1 MLSDY
6 APLVI
11 MILVTLALGIAM
23 VLLSFVFG
31 PKRPS
36 RIKEIPY
43 ECGITPV
50 GSARERFPVHF
61 FLVAVLFILFDIET
75 IFLYPWAVIY
85 KDAPH
90 VVQGYLLGEMAIFIL
105 ILLVGYFYLIGRN
118 AFDWSAAPPAAPNPI
133 RMVDEVERRKVVS
146 EVNA

>member
-11 MILVTLALGIAM
+11 MLLVSLALGIAM

-36 RIKEIPY
+36 RIKETPY

-50 GSARERFPVHF
+50 GNARERFPVHF
-61 FLVAVLFILFDIET
+61 FLIAVLFILFDIET
-75 IFLYPWAVIY
+75 IFLYPWAVMY

-90 VVQGYLLGEMAIFIL
+90 VVQGYLLGEMAVFIA

-118 AFDWSAAPPAAPNPI
+118 AFDWSAAPPAEPNTI
-133 RMVDEVERRKVVS
+133 RMADDVERRDASS
-146 EVNA
+146 EVRA